1 MARVFLSY
9 ARADVDCAKALAEL
23 IGRAGHDV
31 WWDRELHGGSHFTA
45 EIDKA
50 LREAEAVVVLWS
62 QASLESA
69 WVQDEAAEGRDSNR
83 LVPLVIDA
91 VRPPLGFRQYQAI
104 DLADLRTG
112 SPPRQ
117 LEELLRAIIKMG
129 APEVRAAPAEAPPAA
144 AAEPA
149 AKYSICVLPF
159 ANMSGDPEQEYFSDG
174 ISEDIIT
181 DLSKVSALVG
191 HRAQHA
197 RSRSRAST
205 STCREVARELGVS
218 HVLEGSVR
226 KAGGRVRI
234 TAQLID
240 GATGGHV
247 WAERYDRDLSDI
259 FACRTRFPRRSSR
272 R

>member
-45 EIDKA
+45 ENRQGPAGSRSCGGSLVRGVAQIRLGAGRSWPKDA
-50 LREAEAVVVLWS
+50 IPTGWCRWS
-62 QASLESA
+62 SS
-69 WVQDEAAEGRDSNR
+69 
-83 LVPLVIDA
+83 

-144 AAEPA
+144 PR
-149 AKYSICVLPF
+149 SPPPNIR
-159 ANMSGDPEQEYFSDG
+159 
-174 ISEDIIT
+174 
-181 DLSKVSALVG
+181 SA
-191 HRAQHA
+191 
-197 RSRSRAST
+197 S
-205 STCREVARELGVS
+205 
-218 HVLEGSVR
+218 
-226 KAGGRVRI
+226 
-234 TAQLID
+234 
-240 GATGGHV
+240 
-247 WAERYDRDLSDI
+247 
-259 FACRTRFPRRSSR
+259 FRSST
-272 R
+272 